1 MTPEEPHSSGRA
13 GPISRLQ
20 RAVGRLFTLY
30 PPDEPS
36 AGTFRA
42 KQIRAVLQL
51 TPLTMLANVL
61 NALLIADS
69 FWSIAP
75 RGFLPLWIASVIL
88 AAAFGARSWFA
99 MRSTSKRQTASMR
112 AMRRATIH
120 ASILGTIWAMVPVVL
135 FPLAGAHQ
143 QLMITAICAGMICA
157 GGFALAT
164 VPVAASAYVLILSA
178 GSAYPLLSAHDPALS
193 NVGLL
198 LYIYAVIVIASVIAT
213 ARTFGARLTAEA
225 HAEHQAQ
232 VIGLLLRDF
241 EENASDVL
249 WEIDDLGRLRHA
261 SPRLAQM
268 LDKSIEDLVGTVLVD
283 HLRDPAAE
291 WEDVEFQYIRELEQR
306 LAVAEPFRDLTIPI
320 LVAGETQWWSLTAK
334 PLTDPE
340 GRFSGWRGVATDVT
354 HARRAHER
362 ITHLAH
368 HDTLTGLANR
378 HQFHTQVR
386 NALLAVARDGRNCAV
401 ACIDLDNFKDVND
414 SLGHHAGDLL
424 LQLVA
429 RRLSASTRRNDLVA
443 RLGGDEFGLLLR
455 EPGEIEEVQTFV
467 DRLLD
472 QLQRPCELDGARIN
486 VGASV
491 GLALSPRD
499 GVEATALLRNA
510 DFALYAAKEKGRGGF
525 RFFDPLMALGSQRRQ
540 MLERELRRAID
551 EGGLYLR
558 YQPQIEMASCTV
570 TRFEALLR
578 WKHPLHGNI
587 SPEEFIPVA
596 ESSGLIV
603 RIGEWVLRQACRDA
617 MTWPDH
623 LGVAVNLS
631 PVQMVGSDLYGMV
644 NQILEQTGLPT
655 NRLEVEITE
664 SVFINETAEALDQL
678 HRLHQEG
685 ISLALDDFGTGYA
698 SLAYLR
704 RLPFDT
710 LKIDRSFV
718 HEMLASTEA
727 RAIVRSVVDLAATLK
742 IATIAEGVENKS
754 QVDALIAEGC
764 ANGQGN
770 YLGEPMR
777 PDAIVGF
784 LGILDRASAPAA

>member
-1 MTPEEPHSSGRA
+1 MTPEEPRSPGKTSL
-13 GPISRLQ
+13 ISRL
-20 RAVGRLFTLY
+20 RGAAGGLFTLY
-30 PPDEPS
+30 PPEEPS

-69 FWSIAP
+69 FWSVAP
-75 RGFLPLWIASVIL
+75 RGFLLTWIASVMV
-88 AAAFGARSWFA
+88 AATFGARSWFA
-99 MRSTSKRQTASMR
+99 MRSTSKRQTASLR

-135 FPLAGAHQ
+135 FPVADAQQ

-164 VPVAASAYVLILSA
+164 VPVAATAYVLILSA
-178 GSAYPLLSAHDPALS
+178 GSAYPLLSAQDPTLS

-198 LYIYAVIVIASVIAT
+198 LSIYAVIVIASVIAT
-213 ARTFGARLTAEA
+213 ARTFGARLMAEA

-249 WEIDDLGRLRHA
+249 WEIDGLGRLRHV

-268 LDKSIEDLVGTVLVD
+268 LDKSVEDLVGSVLVD
-283 HLRDPAAE
+283 HLRNPAAE

-306 LAVAEPFRDLTIPI
+306 LAVAEPFRDSTIPI
-320 LVAGETQWWSLTAK
+320 FVAGETQWWSLTAK
-334 PLTDPE
+334 PLTDLE

-386 NALLAVARDGRNCAV
+386 DALLAVARDGHGCAV

-429 RRLSASTRRNDLVA
+429 QRLSAGTRRNDLVA
-443 RLGGDEFGLLLR
+443 RLGGDEFGLLLQ
-455 EPGEIEEVQTFV
+455 EPGDIDEVETFV
-467 DRLLD
+467 GRMLD
-472 QLQRPCELDGARIN
+472 HLQRPCELDGARIN

-491 GLALSPRD
+491 GIALAPRD
-499 GVEATALLRNA
+499 GVEATSLLRNA
-510 DFALYAAKEKGRGGF
+510 DFALYAAKEKGRGSF

-558 YQPQIEMASCTV
+558 YQPQVEMASCTV

-578 WKHPLHGNI
+578 WKHPLHGHI

-603 RIGEWVLRQACRDA
+603 QIGEWVLRQACQDA
-617 MTWPDH
+617 MTWPGD

-631 PVQMVGSDLYGMV
+631 PVQMVGCDLHGMV
-644 NQILEQTGLPT
+644 NQILEQSGLST

-664 SVFINETAEALDQL
+664 SVFINETGEALEQL
-678 HRLHQEG
+678 HRLHHEG
-685 ISLALDDFGTGYA
+685 VSLALDDFGTGYA

-754 QVDALIAEGC
+754 QMDALVAEGC
-764 ANGQGN
+764 AVGQGN

-777 PDAIVGF
+777 PDAILGF
-784 LGILDRASAPAA
+784 LGSLDRASAPAA